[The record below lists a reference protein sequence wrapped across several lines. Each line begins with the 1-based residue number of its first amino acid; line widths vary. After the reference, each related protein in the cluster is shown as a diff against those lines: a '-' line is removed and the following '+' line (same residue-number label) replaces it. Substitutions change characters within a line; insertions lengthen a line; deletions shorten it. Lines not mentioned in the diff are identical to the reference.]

1 MKKKILSV
9 IITIGMVI
17 LVYASGVQE
26 TAPDTVSK
34 DQNGNIKA
42 KNIILLIGDGM
53 ATAQIETA
61 DAYLG
66 AQKGIMLEHLCFES
80 FPYQGLTTTYANDR
94 FITDSAAA
102 GTAIATGHKTYCGA
116 ISVNEEHKSLKTILE
131 YAQDKG
137 KATGIITTTR
147 VTHATPAVFLSHNK
161 DRDAENEIALD
172 ESTSNVDFLAGG
184 GYRNFIG
191 QNNTSNLK
199 SKRTDNLD
207 LIENMKKA
215 GYTAFISED
224 QTAAFNNYVPKKG
237 EKIVGLFGSSH
248 LDYAID
254 QANQPTLAQMTSKGL
269 ELLSKDTDGF
279 FMMVEGG
286 RIDHACHANDA
297 TSAIIDTLAFNDA
310 VQVAIDFYNKNP
322 EDTLIIVT
330 GDHETGGL
338 TLGFAGTYYE
348 SAFDKL
354 EKQNI
359 SYENYETG
367 LFKSYKDSHDINS
380 ANLHD
385 LRSDL
390 SKYFG
395 LDKLTVDEELALS
408 DALKRSVSGEVIKGS
423 SEADYL
429 LYGGYEPF
437 IMQVTHIVNNRAG
450 VAWTSYSHTA
460 VPVATFAMGPDS
472 NQVNG
477 MFDNTRVFDFMAN
490 AFSVVY

>member
-1 MKKKILSV
+1 MKKKILSAF
-9 IITIGMVI
+9 ITIGMALV
-17 LVYASGVQE
+17 VYANGGQE
-26 TAPDTVSK
+26 STSDVVAK
-34 DQNGNIKA
+34 EQNSNISA

-53 ATAQIETA
+53 STAQIETA
-61 DAYLG
+61 DAFLG
-66 AQKGIMLEHLCFES
+66 AQNGKMLEQLSFES

-102 GTAIATGHKTYCGA
+102 GTAIATGFKTYCGA

-131 YAQDKG
+131 YAQQEG
-137 KATGIITTTR
+137 KSTGIVTTTR

-161 DRDAENEIALD
+161 DRDAENEIALE

-184 GYRNFIG
+184 GYRNFVG
-191 QNNTSNLK
+191 KNNTNNLK
-199 SKRTDNLD
+199 SKRTDNQD

-215 GYTAFISED
+215 GYIAFISED
-224 QTAAFNNYVPKKG
+224 QTSAFNNYVPKQGDKV
-237 EKIVGLFGSSH
+237 VGLFGSSH

-254 QANQPTLAQMTSKGL
+254 KANQPTLAQMTKKGL
-269 ELLSKDTDGF
+269 ELLSKDNDGF

-286 RIDHACHANDA
+286 RIDHACHANDG
-297 TSAIIDTLAFNDA
+297 TSAIMDTLAFNDA
-310 VQVAIDFYNKNP
+310 VQEAIDFYNKNP
-322 EDTLIIVT
+322 KDTLIIVT

-354 EKQNI
+354 QQQTI
-359 SYENYETG
+359 SYENYQYG
-367 LFKSYKDSHDINS
+367 KFKKYKDSHDATNT
-380 ANLHD
+380 NLND
-385 LRSDL
+385 LRGDL
-390 SKYFG
+390 SNYFG
-395 LDKLTVDEELALS
+395 LDDLTKDEEIALS
-408 DALKRSVSGEVIKGS
+408 NALIRSVSGEIKGS

-460 VPVATFAMGPDS
+460 VPVATFAIGPNSD
-472 NQVNG
+472 QING
-477 MFDNTRVFDFMAN
+477 MFDNTKVFDFMAN
-490 AFSVVY
+490 AFNVVY

>member
-1 MKKKILSV
+1 MKKKLSSIL
-9 IITIGMVI
+9 ITIGMVV

-26 TAPDTVSK
+26 TSTDKTSNP
-34 DQNGNIKA
+34 QNSNTSA

-53 ATAQIETA
+53 SAAQIETA

-66 AQKGIMLEHLCFES
+66 VQNGKMLDQLSFES
-80 FPYQGLTTTYANDR
+80 FPHQGLTTTYANDR

-102 GTAIATGHKTYCGA
+102 GTAIATGKKTYCGA
-116 ISVNEEHKSLKTILE
+116 ISVNEEYKSLKTILE

-161 DRDAENEIALD
+161 DRDAENDIALE

-191 QNNTSNLK
+191 KNNVYNLK
-199 SKRTDNLD
+199 SKRTDNQD

-215 GYTAFISED
+215 GYTAFISEN
-224 QTAAFNNYVPKKG
+224 QTENFNNYVPKKG

-254 QANQPTLAQMTSKGL
+254 KANQPTLAQMTKKGI
-269 ELLSKDTDGF
+269 ELLSKDNDGF
-279 FMMVEGG
+279 FMMIEGG

-297 TSAIIDTLAFNDA
+297 TSAIMDTLAFNDA
-310 VQVAIDFYNKNP
+310 IQVAIDFYNQNP
-322 EDTLIIVT
+322 ENTLIIVT

-354 EKQNI
+354 HNQNI
-359 SYENYETG
+359 SYENYQYG
-367 LFKSYKDSHDINS
+367 AFKKYKESHTT
-380 ANLHD
+380 ANAALND
-385 LRSDL
+385 LRDDL

-395 LDKLTVDEELALS
+395 LDNLSSDEQKALRN
-408 DALKRSVSGEVIKGS
+408 ALIRSISGKVIKGS

-437 IMQVTHIVNNRAG
+437 IMQITHIVNNRAG

-460 VPVATFAMGPDS
+460 VPVATFAIGPNS
-472 NQVNG
+472 YQING
-477 MFDNTRVFDFMAN
+477 MFDNTKIFDFMAN
-490 AFSVVY
+490 AFNVGN

>member
-1 MKKKILSV
+1 MKKKLSSIL
-9 IITIGMVI
+9 ITIGMVV

-26 TAPDTVSK
+26 TSTDKTSK
-34 DQNGNIKA
+34 QQESNTSA

-53 ATAQIETA
+53 SAAQIETA

-66 AQKGIMLEHLCFES
+66 AQNGKMLDQLCFES
-80 FPYQGLTTTYANDR
+80 FPHQGLTTTYANDR

-161 DRDAENEIALD
+161 DRDAENDIAVE

-191 QNNTSNLK
+191 QNNAYNLN
-199 SKRTDNLD
+199 SKRTDNQD

-215 GYTAFISED
+215 GYTAFISEE
-224 QTAAFNNYVPKKG
+224 QTVAFNNYVPKKG

-254 QANQPTLAQMTSKGL
+254 KTNQPTLAQMTSKGL
-269 ELLSKDTDGF
+269 ELLSKDSDGF

-297 TSAIIDTLAFNDA
+297 TSAIMDTLAFNDA

-354 EKQNI
+354 HNQSI
-359 SYENYETG
+359 SYENYQYGKFQE
-367 LFKSYKDSHDINS
+367 YKDSHDATN
-380 ANLHD
+380 ATLND
-385 LRSDL
+385 LRGDI

-395 LDKLTVDEELALS
+395 LDNLTADEETALS
-408 DALKRSVSGEVIKGS
+408 DALIRSISGKVIKGS

-460 VPVATFAMGPDS
+460 VPVATFAIGPDS
-472 NQVNG
+472 NQING
-477 MFDNTRVFDFMAN
+477 MFDNTKVFDFMAN
-490 AFSVVY
+490 AFNVVN